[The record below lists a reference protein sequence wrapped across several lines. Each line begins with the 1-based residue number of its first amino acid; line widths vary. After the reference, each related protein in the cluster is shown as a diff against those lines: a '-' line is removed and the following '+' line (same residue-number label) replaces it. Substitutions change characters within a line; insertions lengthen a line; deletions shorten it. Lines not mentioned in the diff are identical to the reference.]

1 MQNGVKNG
9 KATQFSSKQ
18 QPSPDQKSKGWERKR
33 QSQIFMDRITDYMGM
48 TISEFEEVKE
58 NMEHHKDQFT
68 INDKLAFTYISKMSS
83 SSKLL
88 IDWVDRL
95 LGKPKPE
102 NEQEMQITPDK
113 FILEIIDKTDDV
125 ES

>member
-88 IDWVDRL
+88 IDFCKQNNLSYKSRIVFN
-95 LGKPKPE
+95 GFAK
-102 NEQEMQITPDK
+102 
-113 FILEIIDKTDDV
+113 LEII
-125 ES
+125 E

>member
-1 MQNGVKNG
+1 MENGVKNG
-9 KATQFSSKQ
+9 KNTQFSSRH
-18 QPSPDQKSKGWERKR
+18 QPSPDQKAKGWERRR
-33 QSQIFMDRITDYMGM
+33 QRQIFMDRITEYMGM

-58 NMEHHKDQFT
+58 DIKTHKDQFT
-68 INDKLAFTYISKMSS
+68 INDKLAFTYISKMSN

-95 LGKPKPE
+95 VGKPKPE
-102 NEQEMQITPDK
+102 NEQDMQITPDK
-113 FILEIIDKTDDV
+113 FILEIIDKTEDV